1 MTNSHQSK
9 ATLPDWSAIAPG
21 RSFLGVSQVAVSE
34 TPVVVPSRAD
44 SAMRRLLWVPA
55 GPSTVGDDAV
65 HRMFSFSIVLS
76 ALRCLL
82 SYVVF
87 PIATPA
93 LGLATGVGPA
103 IGIPIAVLA
112 LFFDVI
118 GIRRFWLTNHPWRW
132 GMTFVYAAVMVLVST
147 LLVGDIV
154 HLAT

>member
-1 MTNSHQSK
+1 M
-9 ATLPDWSAIAPG
+9 
-21 RSFLGVSQVAVSE
+21 SQVTVTPD
-34 TPVVVPSRAD
+34 TPVELRSRAD
-44 SAMRRLLWVPA
+44 TVMRRLLFVPP

-87 PIATPA
+87 PILTPA
-93 LGLATGVGPA
+93 LGLATGVGPV

-112 LFFDVI
+112 LVFDVI
-118 GIRRFWLTNHPWRW
+118 GIRRFWVNDHQWRW
-132 GMTFVYAAVMVLVST
+132 AMTAIYAAVMILVSA

-154 HLAT
+154 HLAS

>member
-1 MTNSHQSK
+1 
-9 ATLPDWSAIAPG
+9 
-21 RSFLGVSQVAVSE
+21 VSQVTV
-34 TPVVVPSRAD
+34 TPDTSLGHRSRAD
-44 SAMRRLLWVPA
+44 TAMRRLLFVPA
-55 GPSTVGDDAV
+55 GPTTVGDEAV

-87 PIATPA
+87 PFVTPA

-112 LFFDVI
+112 LFFDVV
-118 GIRRFWLTNHPWRW
+118 GVRRFWLTDHRWRW
-132 GMTFVYAAVMVLVST
+132 VMTFVYAAVMVLVGA

>member
-1 MTNSHQSK
+1 
-9 ATLPDWSAIAPG
+9 
-21 RSFLGVSQVAVSE
+21 VSQVAV
-34 TPVVVPSRAD
+34 TPDSSPVFRSRAD
-44 SAMRRLLWVPA
+44 TAMRRLLFVPP
-55 GPSTVGDDAV
+55 GPSTVGDEAV

-93 LGLATGVGPA
+93 FGLATGVGPA

-112 LFFDVI
+112 LTFDVI
-118 GIRRFWLTNHPWRW
+118 GIRRFWVNDHRWRW
-132 GMTFVYAAVMVLVST
+132 GMTVIYAAVMVLVSA

-154 HLAT
+154 HLAS

>member
-1 MTNSHQSK
+1 VT
-9 ATLPDWSAIAPG
+9 TTP
-21 RSFLGVSQVAVSE
+21 E
-34 TPVVVPSRAD
+34 TPMMFRSRAD
-44 SAMRRLLWVPA
+44 VAMRRLLFVPA
-55 GPSTVGDDAV
+55 GPPTIGDEAA

-103 IGIPIAVLA
+103 IGIPIALLA
-112 LFFDVI
+112 LSFDVV
-118 GIRRFWLTNHPWRW
+118 GIRRFWLNDHRLRW
-132 GMTFVYAAVMVLVST
+132 VMTFIYAAVMVLVTT

-154 HLAT
+154 HLSS